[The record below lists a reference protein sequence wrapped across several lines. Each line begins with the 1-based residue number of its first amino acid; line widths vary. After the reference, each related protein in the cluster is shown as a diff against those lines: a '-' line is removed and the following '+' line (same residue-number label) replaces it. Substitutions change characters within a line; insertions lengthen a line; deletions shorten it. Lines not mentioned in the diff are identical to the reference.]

1 MYPVLK
7 DRCINLL
14 APGFDA
20 ARSRGETPVVIDA
33 TLGMGGHSE
42 ALLQRFPDLHLIG
55 IDRDEEALALA
66 GERLA
71 PYANRTDLVHAVYD
85 EIPDV
90 LEDLGFTEVHG
101 VLMDLGVS
109 SLQLDERE
117 RGFAYSFDAPLDMRM
132 DTSRGQTA
140 ADVVNNYSEEDL
152 VRIIRKWG
160 EEKFAG
166 RIANRI
172 VAARAEKPFTTT
184 GELVEQIRSVVPAG
198 AAKSG
203 GHPAKRTFQALR
215 IEVNEELDVLDR
227 AIPAAVEAIAV
238 GGRVVV
244 MSYHSLEDKIVKG
257 FFQAGSKSSAPLG
270 FPVELEEHKA
280 ELKTLTKGTEVP
292 TAAEIAENPRA
303 ASARLRAVGTHQS
316 QESSMSTAAV
326 NNYPVAQGATAR
338 ALPGIRPPAPVQP
351 RKARTPLSLVR
362 SAPRKRRAPFV
373 VLCFGLLAIALMAV
387 LVLNISV
394 SVRAVPAGPAPQ
406 RADHPDEAEPGPD
419 PAGAELRGPAESGR
433 QSHGTGHGGLRS
445 PRARSTF
452 PP

>member
-1 MYPVLK
+1 MSDPNQPKPTSERHVPVLK

-14 APGFDA
+14 APGIEA
-20 ARSRGETPVVIDA
+20 ALLRGDRPVVIDA

-42 ALLQRFPDLHLIG
+42 ALLQRFTDLHLIG

-66 GERLA
+66 GERLR
-71 PYANRTDLVHAVYD
+71 PFEGRTDLVHAVYD

-90 LEDLGFTEVHG
+90 LRSLGVTEVHG

-172 VAARAEKPFTTT
+172 VAAREAKPFTTT
-184 GELVEQIRSVVPAG
+184 GELVETIRAVVPAG
-198 AAKSG
+198 AAKTG

-215 IEVNEELDVLDR
+215 IEVNEELDVLER
-227 AIPAAVEAIAV
+227 AVPAAVEALAM

-244 MSYHSLEDKIVKG
+244 MSYHSLEDKIVKKV
-257 FFQAGSKSSAPLG
+257 FQAGSKSSAPLG
-270 FPVELEEHKA
+270 FPVELEEHKP

-292 TAAEIAENPRA
+292 TADEIAENPRA
-303 ASARLRAVGTHQS
+303 ASARLRAV
-316 QESSMSTAAV
+316 ERI
-326 NNYPVAQGATAR
+326 R
-338 ALPGIRPPAPVQP
+338 A
-351 RKARTPLSLVR
+351 
-362 SAPRKRRAPFV
+362 RRA
-373 VLCFGLLAIALMAV
+373 A
-387 LVLNISV
+387 
-394 SVRAVPAGPAPQ
+394 
-406 RADHPDEAEPGPD
+406 
-419 PAGAELRGPAESGR
+419 
-433 QSHGTGHGGLRS
+433 
-445 PRARSTF
+445 
-452 PP
+452 

>member
-1 MYPVLK
+1 VTDPHQAKPTSERHVPVLR
-7 DRCINLL
+7 DRCISLL

-20 ARSRGETPVVIDA
+20 ARSRGGTPVVIDA
-33 TLGMGGHSE
+33 TLGMGGHAE
-42 ALLQRFPDLHLIG
+42 AMLQRFGDLHLIG

-66 GERLA
+66 GARLS
-71 PYANRTDLVHAVYD
+71 PFANRIDLVHAVYD
-85 EIPDV
+85 EIPEV

-172 VAARAEKPFTTT
+172 VTARAGKPFTTT
-184 GELVEQIRSVVPAG
+184 GELVDQIRDVVPAG

-215 IEVNEELDVLDR
+215 IEVNEELDVLER
-227 AIPAAVEAIAV
+227 AIPAAISAIAV

-292 TAAEIAENPRA
+292 TPAEIAENPRA
-303 ASARLRAVGTHQS
+303 ASARLRAV
-316 QESSMSTAAV
+316 E
-326 NNYPVAQGATAR
+326 R
-338 ALPGIRPPAPVQP
+338 I
-351 RKARTPLSLVR
+351 KAR
-362 SAPRKRRAPFV
+362 RA
-373 VLCFGLLAIALMAV
+373 A
-387 LVLNISV
+387 
-394 SVRAVPAGPAPQ
+394 
-406 RADHPDEAEPGPD
+406 
-419 PAGAELRGPAESGR
+419 
-433 QSHGTGHGGLRS
+433 
-445 PRARSTF
+445 
-452 PP
+452 

>member
-1 MYPVLK
+1 MGIWTKKHMQYKKPQCRKPAQHDPEQRKDEGVTDPHQAKPTSERHVPVLR
-7 DRCINLL
+7 DRCIGLL

-33 TLGMGGHSE
+33 TLGMGGHAE
-42 ALLQRFPDLHLIG
+42 AMLQRFGDLHLIG

-66 GERLA
+66 GARLS
-71 PYANRTDLVHAVYD
+71 PFGNRIDLVHAVYD
-85 EIPDV
+85 EIPEV
-90 LEDLGFTEVHG
+90 LEDLGFAEVHG

-172 VAARAEKPFTTT
+172 VTARAAKPFTTT
-184 GELVEQIRSVVPAG
+184 GELVDQIRDVVPAG

-215 IEVNEELDVLDR
+215 IEVNEELDVLER
-227 AIPAAVEAIAV
+227 AIPAAISAVAV

-292 TAAEIAENPRA
+292 TPAEIAENPRA
-303 ASARLRAVGTHQS
+303 ASARLRAV
-316 QESSMSTAAV
+316 E
-326 NNYPVAQGATAR
+326 R
-338 ALPGIRPPAPVQP
+338 I
-351 RKARTPLSLVR
+351 KAR
-362 SAPRKRRAPFV
+362 RA
-373 VLCFGLLAIALMAV
+373 A
-387 LVLNISV
+387 
-394 SVRAVPAGPAPQ
+394 
-406 RADHPDEAEPGPD
+406 
-419 PAGAELRGPAESGR
+419 
-433 QSHGTGHGGLRS
+433 
-445 PRARSTF
+445 
-452 PP
+452 

>member
-1 MYPVLK
+1 MNEQPKPTSERHVPVLR

-20 ARSRGETPVVIDA
+20 ARQQGKTPIVIDA

-42 ALLQRFPDLHLIG
+42 AMLQRFPDLHLIG

-71 PYANRTDLVHAVYD
+71 PFSARTDLVHAVYD
-85 EIPDV
+85 EIPEV
-90 LEDLGFTEVHG
+90 LADLGVTEISG
-101 VLMDLGVS
+101 ILMDLGVS

-140 ADVVNNYSEEDL
+140 ADVVNTYSEDEL

-172 VAARAEKPFTTT
+172 VAARGEKPFTTT

-215 IEVNEELDVLDR
+215 IEVNEELDVLER
-227 AIPAAVEAIAV
+227 AVPAAVDALAM
-238 GGRVVV
+238 GGRIVV

-257 FFQAGSKSSAPLG
+257 VLQGRSKSSAPLG
-270 FPVELEEHKA
+270 FPVELEEHKP
-280 ELKTLTKGTEVP
+280 ELKILTKGTEVP
-292 TAAEIAENPRA
+292 TAVEIAENPRA
-303 ASARLRAVGTHQS
+303 ASARLRAA
-316 QESSMSTAAV
+316 ERI
-326 NNYPVAQGATAR
+326 R
-338 ALPGIRPPAPVQP
+338 A
-351 RKARTPLSLVR
+351 
-362 SAPRKRRAPFV
+362 RRA
-373 VLCFGLLAIALMAV
+373 A
-387 LVLNISV
+387 
-394 SVRAVPAGPAPQ
+394 
-406 RADHPDEAEPGPD
+406 
-419 PAGAELRGPAESGR
+419 
-433 QSHGTGHGGLRS
+433 
-445 PRARSTF
+445 
-452 PP
+452 

>member
-1 MYPVLK
+1 MSDPNQPKPTSERHVPVLR

-14 APGFDA
+14 APGIEA
-20 ARSRGETPVVIDA
+20 ALLRGDRPVVVDA

-66 GERLA
+66 GERLK
-71 PYANRTDLVHAVYD
+71 PFEGRTDLVHAVYD
-85 EIPDV
+85 EIPEV
-90 LEDLGFTEVHG
+90 LRTLGVAEVHG

-132 DTSRGQTA
+132 DTGRGQTA

-172 VAARAEKPFTTT
+172 VAARVAKPFTTT
-184 GELVEQIRSVVPAG
+184 GELVETIRAVVPAG
-198 AAKSG
+198 AAKTG

-215 IEVNEELDVLDR
+215 IEVNEELDVLER
-227 AIPAAVEAIAV
+227 AVPAAVEALAM

-244 MSYHSLEDKIVKG
+244 MSYHSLEDKIVKKV
-257 FFQAGSKSSAPLG
+257 FQTGSKSSAPLG
-270 FPVELEEHKA
+270 FPVELEEHKP

-292 TAAEIAENPRA
+292 TADEVAENPRA
-303 ASARLRAVGTHQS
+303 ASARLRAV
-316 QESSMSTAAV
+316 ERI
-326 NNYPVAQGATAR
+326 R
-338 ALPGIRPPAPVQP
+338 A
-351 RKARTPLSLVR
+351 
-362 SAPRKRRAPFV
+362 RRAV
-373 VLCFGLLAIALMAV
+373 
-387 LVLNISV
+387 
-394 SVRAVPAGPAPQ
+394 
-406 RADHPDEAEPGPD
+406 
-419 PAGAELRGPAESGR
+419 
-433 QSHGTGHGGLRS
+433 
-445 PRARSTF
+445 
-452 PP
+452 